1 MLWDESRQNKSM
13 LSHYKKLLEV
23 RKKYTSL
30 TEGCII
36 EQYGDDDRRIIVIT
50 RESGEEKCTVVFN
63 CSDDK
68 VSVPEYSGLTNLMTD
83 KKFKDQLCEYDVAV
97 FITNKL

>member
-13 LSHYKKLLEV
+13 LSHYKKLLAI

-30 TEGCII
+30 TEGGIV
-36 EQYGDDDRRIIVIT
+36 EQYADDERQIIVIT

-83 KKFKDQLCEYDVAV
+83 KKFKGQLGKYEAAV